1 MPSNNPFGQPLSIVD
16 LYRQTRPALE
26 LARESIG
33 HADNLK
39 RLMGELDGPLKAF
52 WALPAGP
59 YSNTVDLMLK
69 RVRDEEG
76 WRSTLRAVE
85 ESRLQR
91 ELALQTVT
99 GFGPLLEQQRLAATA
114 LDTGIVR
121 TAELLGRNSNTIAS
135 AIAAVR
141 AQDEIALLASSIVDR
156 METLRFTALTRD
168 AFPRSA
174 VDIFLEEFAKAQR
187 AASEFAEVETEEERT
202 VLLAALLMSL
212 VNALRGLLQNT
223 RKDVLGLSALALL
236 SVVANVKSLLPSS
249 PPPGMTVEQVQT
261 LEETHRDVERIERE
275 FKELHES
282 NRGLDEAYIST
293 LSRAEL
299 KRSAIIRAEPRRD
312 GRALV
317 RADEGEALAL
327 VEKQG
332 KWRLVAFRDPLTGQ
346 LAQGWVY
353 GANVTEFE

>member
-1 MPSNNPFGQPLSIVD
+1 MPSNNPFGQALSIVD

-33 HADNLK
+33 HAGNLK
-39 RLMGELDGPLKAF
+39 RLMDELDGPLKAF
-52 WALPAGP
+52 RALTADP
-59 YSNTVDLMLK
+59 YRDTIDLMLK
-69 RVRDEEG
+69 RIRDEEG

-85 ESRLQR
+85 ESRRQR

-99 GFGPLLEQQRLAATA
+99 GLAPLLEQQRLAATA
-114 LDTGIVR
+114 FDTGIVR
-121 TAELLGRNSNTIAS
+121 TAELLGRNRDTIAS

-156 METLRFTALTRD
+156 METLRFTALARD
-168 AFPRSA
+168 AFPKSA
-174 VDIFLEEFAKAQR
+174 VDIFLEEFARAQQ
-187 AASEFAEVETEEERT
+187 AASDFAEVETEEERI

-223 RKDVLGLSALALL
+223 RKDVLGLSALAVLG
-236 SVVANVKSLLPSS
+236 VVADVKSLLPST
-249 PPPGMTVEQVQT
+249 PPPGMSVAQVQM

-275 FKELHES
+275 FKDLHES
-282 NRGLDEAYIST
+282 NRGLDEAYVST
-293 LSRAEL
+293 LPRAEM
-299 KRSAIIRAEPRRD
+299 KRSAVIRAAPQRD
-312 GRALV
+312 GRPLA
-317 RADEGEALAL
+317 RAAEGEALAL
-327 VEKQG
+327 VAKQG

-353 GANVTEFE
+353 GANVTVFE